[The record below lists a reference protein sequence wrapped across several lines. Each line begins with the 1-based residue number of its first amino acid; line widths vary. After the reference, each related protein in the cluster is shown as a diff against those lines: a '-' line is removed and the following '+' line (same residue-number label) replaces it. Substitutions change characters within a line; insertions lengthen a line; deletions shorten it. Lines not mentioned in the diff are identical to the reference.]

1 MTERELLIWI
11 HQRMVKVHGES
22 PFFDYMHRLR
32 EVIARTSNA
41 EMSSSASMTS
51 MDVLDEI
58 EKLDSDTARARGSRG

>member
-11 HQRMVKVHGES
+11 HQRLVKVHGES

-41 EMSSSASMTS
+41 EMSSAASMTS

-58 EKLDSDTARARGSRG
+58 DRADPPAAPADPR